1 MRRRPR
7 WLRLRR
13 LWCRLRR
20 LRSKAY
26 ERWTPADDEKLE
38 KLFCDKK
45 SIDEI
50 ARAFQRQTSAIR
62 ARINKLEL
70 NIGSLDQLDDSKKC
84 PLFICGIRLALS
96 ISGITICDLVNELR
110 ELLSGDSYVKWLFDG
125 RLVQAGYFDSNSD
138 SYTRRFLNEEKKV
151 FQVTSVFP
159 HLTRMSVPIE
169 IKSAC
174 YEIDLNMLSIEDFG
188 FKAALK
194 QLGVI
199 E

>member
-1 MRRRPR
+1 MGGVSP
-7 WLRLRR
+7 
-13 LWCRLRR
+13 
-20 LRSKAY
+20 KNA
-26 ERWTPADDEKLE
+26 
-38 KLFCDKK
+38 
-45 SIDEI
+45 I
-50 ARAFQRQTSAIR
+50 TSWQGPLNGVQDFEFGSGAIEVKTT
-62 ARINKLEL
+62 ISTSSFLV